1 MKKTI
6 ILIYALIP
14 LICFSQSNKHILFG
28 IDLDSDWNSLT
39 NQQAL
44 AYFVQNE
51 DKNSNF
57 VITDCEY
64 IHDKI
69 DTKFLNI
76 GFKELLLIFPK
87 GYKGKLDSLNPDMF
101 LARISYADV
110 REYVGKSNKD
120 IEKILSILKDE
131 YGEPELNMIKDK
143 YSVYKFDGVYYQII
157 LTCRED
163 ELTTTLIYTK
173 K

>member
-28 IDLDSDWNSLT
+28 IDLDSDWYRLT
-39 NQQAL
+39 NQQSL
-44 AYFVQNE
+44 AYWLQDQ

-57 VITDCEY
+57 VITDCDY

-87 GYKGKLDSLNPDMF
+87 GYKGKLDSMNPDMF
-101 LARISYADV
+101 IGRISYTDISDYAS
-110 REYVGKSNKD
+110 KSNND
-120 IEKILSILKDE
+120 ITKILSLLKDE

-143 YSVYKFDGVYYQII
+143 YSVYNWNGVYYQII
-157 LTCRED
+157 VTCRED

>member
-14 LICFSQSNKHILFG
+14 LICFSQSNKHFLFG
-28 IDLDSDWNSLT
+28 IDLDSDWYSLT
-39 NQQAL
+39 NQQVF

-87 GYKGKLDSLNPDMF
+87 GYKGKLDSLKPDMF
-101 LARISYADV
+101 LARISYVDV

-157 LTCRED
+157 VTCRED

>member
-6 ILIYALIP
+6 ILIFAMIP
-14 LICFSQSNKHILFG
+14 LICFSQSNKHILFS
-28 IDLDSDWNSLT
+28 IDLNSDWYSLT
-39 NQQAL
+39 NKSKY
-44 AYFVQNE
+44 AYWKQDQDN
-51 DKNSNF
+51 NSNF
-57 VITDCEY
+57 VIIDCDY
-64 IHDKI
+64 IRNKI
-69 DTKFLNI
+69 DSKFLNL
-76 GFKELLLIFPK
+76 GFKEMLLIFPK
-87 GYKGKLDSLNPDMF
+87 GYKGILDSLHPDMF

-110 REYVGKSNKD
+110 REYVGKSNRD

-143 YSVYKFDGVYYQII
+143 YSVYKINDVYYQII
-157 LTCRED
+157 VTCRED

>member
-1 MKKTI
+1 MKKTFL
-6 ILIYALIP
+6 LIYVVIP
-14 LICFSQSNKHILFG
+14 LIGFSQSNKHNLFG
-28 IDLDSDWNSLT
+28 IDLDSNWGLLT
-39 NQQAL
+39 NQQSL
-44 AYFVQNE
+44 GYFIQDE

-57 VITDCEY
+57 VISDCDY
-64 IHDKI
+64 IRDKI

-87 GYKGKLDSLNPDMF
+87 GHTGKMESLSPGIF
-101 LARISYADV
+101 IARIYYTDI
-110 REYVGKSNKD
+110 REYINKSNID
-120 IEKILSILKDE
+120 IEKILSILKDD

-143 YSVYKFDGVYYQII
+143 YSVYKLNDVYCQII
-157 LTCRED
+157 VTCRED